1 MNFFKALGVILS
13 LALLSACGSNNDVE
27 NIVGRWS
34 IDKGAA
40 YFMDIS
46 QVSGD
51 KLRIDVTT
59 RNINGRNEEYSFVGT
74 FSDNMLVM
82 TELAEGA
89 SSITELA
96 MGASEVRI
104 SYNEELDQFVGFATF
119 VRVPLD
125 WMWGNGAAIEHVIT
139 R

>member
-1 MNFFKALGVILS
+1 MKFFKALGVILS

-27 NIVGRWS
+27 NIVGRWA
-34 IDKGAA
+34 IDKEA

-59 RNINGRNEEYSFVGT
+59 RDINRRLEEYSFVGT

-82 TELAEGA
+82 TELANGA

-96 MGASEVRI
+96 IGASEIKI
-104 SYNEELDQFVGFATF
+104 SYNEELDQFVGFATY
-119 VRVPLD
+119 VRVPFD
-125 WMWGNGAAIEHVIT
+125 WMWGNGYASEHVIT